1 MVAAARAAHP
11 DVALLDIEM
20 PGIDGLEAAALL
32 HRALPACMII
42 ILTTFG
48 RPGYLRR
55 AMEAGAT
62 GFVVKDGPADQLAV
76 SIRRAVAGERVID
89 TALAAAALSDGSN
102 PLTPRERDVLHAASA
117 GATIA
122 SIAELAL
129 PLTGNRAQLPVVG
142 DPEDGRAQPHR
153 GRAHRRATR
162 LAVAGRSTSV
172 HVDRSQPGT
181 IQRRPRERE
190 RHRARERL
198 RRVDDDEPVDVERL
212 GARTPRHR
220 RRRTRLARTR
230 CGVRAS
236 DLLAT

>member
-1 MVAAARAAHP
+1 VIRVLLAEDQGMVRGALATLLALEADIEVVAQCSRGDEVVAAAEAARP

-20 PGIDGLEAAALL
+20 PGLDGLKAASLL
-32 HRALPACMII
+32 HQAMPDCTII

-102 PLTPRERDVLHAASA
+102 PLTPRERDILHAASG

-122 SIAELAL
+122 TIA
-129 PLTGNRAQLPVVG
+129 
-142 DPEDGRAQPHR
+142 
-153 GRAHRRATR
+153 
-162 LAVAGRSTSV
+162 TSMFL
-172 HVDRSQPGT
+172 SQGT
-181 IQRRPRERE
+181 VRNYLSSAIQKT
-190 RHRARERL
+190 
-198 RRVDDDEPVDVERL
+198 
-212 GARTPRHR
+212 GARNRLEAV
-220 RRRTRLARTR
+220 RTAEQHGWL
-230 CGVRAS
+230 
-236 DLLAT
+236 

>member
-1 MVAAARAAHP
+1 VIRVLLAEDQGMVRGALATLLGLEPDIEVVAQCSRGDEVVDAAHRSQP

-20 PGIDGLEAAALL
+20 PGIDGLRAAALL
-32 HRALPACMII
+32 HQAQPACTIL

-102 PLTPRERDVLHAASA
+102 PLTPRERDVLHAASG

-122 SIAELAL
+122 SIA
-129 PLTGNRAQLPVVG
+129 
-142 DPEDGRAQPHR
+142 
-153 GRAHRRATR
+153 
-162 LAVAGRSTSV
+162 TSMFL
-172 HVDRSQPGT
+172 SQGT
-181 IQRRPRERE
+181 VRNYLSSAIQKT
-190 RHRARERL
+190 
-198 RRVDDDEPVDVERL
+198 
-212 GARTPRHR
+212 GARNRLEAV
-220 RRRTRLARTR
+220 RTAEQHGWL
-230 CGVRAS
+230 
-236 DLLAT
+236 